1 MSINTAIEYIKANP
15 RATAKEAGL
24 SNAEVNA
31 LVGQGKLMQAGKR
44 MTGKKG
50 KPPYEYAR
58 ERVNAHRLYERMS
71 NAIMRAA
78 NEFGHG
84 SEQHVDAK
92 LLRLESFTVLPSLPS
107 KNDYV
112 LAGVIA
118 EDTDLPALLPGED
131 AGEDD

>member
-50 KPPYEYAR
+50 KPPYEYVVAGYDFADDPQAAEAVEAAR

-92 LLRLESFTVLPSLPS
+92 LLRLE
-107 KNDYV
+107 
-112 LAGVIA
+112 
-118 EDTDLPALLPGED
+118 
-131 AGEDD
+131 